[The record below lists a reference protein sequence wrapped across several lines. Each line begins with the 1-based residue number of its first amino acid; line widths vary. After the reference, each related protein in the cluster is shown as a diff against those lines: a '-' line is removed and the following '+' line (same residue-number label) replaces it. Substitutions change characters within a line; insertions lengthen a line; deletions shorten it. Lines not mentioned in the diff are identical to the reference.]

1 MYEKSI
7 VAHLNKK
14 LFPFMQQPQQQP
26 AALPVMAPQPAPM
39 MDTAPTPATP
49 APYAQPVRTPQMP
62 QTMPPAVSPD
72 ESTVTFNDQSAI
84 NAPGWDRSTLE
95 RPEMSMERPNSRT
108 KAMPEFTGTPTQIA
122 RQQAEWDAEN
132 PENKDHGWKGRLKEI
147 AANFLY
153 GMGQAEPGSDWKAAL
168 ALGGIGAAGGLVNR
182 KWNEQRDAIAR
193 IPYLRQKEQFESQ
206 QADAKVKR
214 DNTIIDNER
223 QQEELIRKRE
233 SDANKAAYYKGLI
246 EDKKR
251 GRDLQGYQLDEL
263 RDYRKFLIENGVRNT
278 DARIRQ
284 IEAKLEDAD
293 LDRKSREAMTDK
305 RITSQEKIA
314 GMNEQGRNDRVR
326 LAAEYRQKGMDY
338 KSKLDEI
345 AKTSDQ
351 ARKLQLQQEA
361 AKIQQEAIRLR
372 AQID

>member
-62 QTMPPAVSPD
+62 QTMPASQPD

-95 RPEMSMERPNSRT
+95 RPEMSMEGLNNK
-108 KAMPEFTGTPTQIA
+108 KAPAQMPEGLTEL
-122 RQQAEWDAEN
+122 QQAEWTAQHGEN
-132 PENKDHGWKGRLKEI
+132 QDHGWKGRLKEI

-153 GMGQAEPGSDWKAAL
+153 GMGQAQPGSDWKAAL
-168 ALGGIGAAGGLVNR
+168 ALGGIGAAGGLANR
-182 KWNEQRDAIAR
+182 SWNERREAFGK
-193 IPYLRQKEQFESQ
+193 IPYLRQKAQFESQ
-206 QADAKVKR
+206 QADAQLRR
-214 DNTIIDNER
+214 DNTVFDNELKR
-223 QQEELIRKRE
+223 DEYARKKE
-233 SDANKAAYYKGLI
+233 ADANKTAYYKGLI
-246 EDKKR
+246 EDKKQ
-251 GRDLQGYQLDEL
+251 GRELQSYQIEDLRNY
-263 RDYRKFLIENGVRNT
+263 RDFLISNGVRNT

-284 IEAKLEDAD
+284 IEAKIEDAD
-293 LDRKSREAMTDK
+293 LDRKSRETMTDK

-338 KSKLDEI
+338 KAKLDEI

>member
-1 MYEKSI
+1 MYNKSI
-7 VAHLNKK
+7 YAKF
-14 LFPFMQQPQQQP
+14 FPFMEQPQQQP

-62 QTMPPAVSPD
+62 QTMPASQPD

-132 PENKDHGWKGRLKEI
+132 PENQDHGWKGRLKEI

-182 KWNEQRDAIAR
+182 KWNEQRDAMAK

-206 QADAKVKR
+206 QASQQLER
-214 DNTIIDNER
+214 DNKIEDNRRLYEKDQNDAAYKKAENER
-223 QQEELIRKRE
+223 KAIADRNRAEYYNRKADQGDLKALRDDEL
-233 SDANKAAYYKGLI
+233 L
-246 EDKKR
+246 
-251 GRDLQGYQLDEL
+251 EL
-263 RDYRKFLIENGVRNT
+263 RDKWANENNAIARRRLDLVEKEMGNRMQRST
-278 DARIRQ
+278 D
-284 IEAKLEDAD
+284 
-293 LDRKSREAMTDK
+293 DRASR
-305 RITSQEKIA
+305 EKIA

-338 KSKLDEI
+338 KAKLDEI

-361 AKIQQEAIRLR
+361 AKIQQEAMRLR